1 MDTPALGASA
11 IYLHV
16 NVNVNVGENSILTGK
31 VQLTFF
37 NSLIYVP
44 GSW

>member
-1 MDTPALGASA
+1 MDTPALGAST

-16 NVNVNVGENSILTGK
+16 NVGGNSILTGK